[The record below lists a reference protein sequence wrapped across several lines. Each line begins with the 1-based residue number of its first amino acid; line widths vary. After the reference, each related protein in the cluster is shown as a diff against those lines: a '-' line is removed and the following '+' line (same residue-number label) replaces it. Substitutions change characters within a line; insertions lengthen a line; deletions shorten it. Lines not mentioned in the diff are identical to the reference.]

1 MEITVE
7 LSCVKKP
14 LANRLSSEWG
24 NNREAMISFLQTAAA
39 STHGVVKDKEGNP
52 VNDAHVEVI
61 GRARDLITAD
71 TGDSHSGNIQD
82 SREERFVTLTLLPAS
97 SNISPA
103 GEMISPEVELTVPAD
118 WLQSPG
124 QRIDLV
130 LSTPVSSTSTTTSTT
145 TTSTTTES
153 PEEEEE
159 EGTNLYI
166 LPGICVNISLS
177 LTPIRSCKE

>member
-71 TGDSHSGNIQD
+71 TEEYWRILTSG
-82 SREERFVTLTLLPAS
+82 TY
-97 SNISPA
+97 
-103 GEMISPEVELTVPAD
+103 
-118 WLQSPG
+118 
-124 QRIDLV
+124 RIRARKGL
-130 LSTPVSSTSTTTSTT
+130 
-145 TTSTTTES
+145 
-153 PEEEEE
+153 
-159 EGTNLYI
+159 
-166 LPGICVNISLS
+166 
-177 LTPIRSCKE
+177 